1 MTFNV
6 GDRLVFNDES
16 PNTEAGFLRNVAGR
30 IDDEYIC
37 IVTCGGL
44 YEDDLAKVTNTRT
57 DEETTCYWWRFK
69 KAIPVFKYNPDQA
82 GDTEDDI

>member
-1 MTFNV
+1 MMTFSV
-6 GDRLVFNDES
+6 GDRLVFNDEL
-16 PNTEAGFLRNVAGR
+16 PNTETGFLRNVSGR

-37 IVTCGGL
+37 INTLYDDGL
-44 YEDDLAKVTNTRT
+44 VRVTNIRT